1 MYVEVNTSNGI
12 EGKGA
17 LELWATDF
25 LNERLARF
33 KQDIHTI
40 EVQMTDENHEAKG
53 GGTDK
58 RVMLE
63 ARLDGHAPVAV
74 TNYAPNQDL
83 AFRGAADKLVTA
95 VERVLGKLDRK
106 EHRDRETIRRDPEVL
121 SEVLAEAPAE
131 IPPTK

>member
-12 EGKGA
+12 EGKDA
-17 LELWATDF
+17 LERWATDF

-40 EVQMTDENHEAKG
+40 EVQMTDENHDAKG
-53 GGTDK
+53 GATDK

-63 ARLDGHAPVAV
+63 ARIDGHPSVAV

-83 AFRGAADKLVTA
+83 AFRGATDKLVTA

-106 EHRDRETIRRDPEVL
+106 EHRARETIRRDPEVL
-121 SEVLAEAPAE
+121 AEVLTEVPPAQ
-131 IPPTK
+131 